1 MNLLPA
7 QFDSAFAAFERAVD
21 VAGSQS
27 ELARIVGCT
36 PANVHQHL
44 RARRL
49 LPARFVLAVEAALG
63 IPRYELRPD
72 IYPPEEQ
79 VPAPQAQAQ
88 VPTAHPSAS
97 ASHAPVPPGVDGT
110 PPALDYPGAD
120 PLKGMAA

>member
-1 MNLLPA
+1 MNLLPV

-49 LPARFVLAVEAALG
+49 LPARFVLAVEASLG

-72 IYPPEEQ
+72 IYPPEEH
-79 VPAPQAQAQ
+79 VPASQPTAQ

-97 ASHAPVPPGVDGT
+97 APHAAVPSGADGT
-110 PPALDYPGAD
+110 PLAPDNPGAN
-120 PLKGMAA
+120 PLEGMAA